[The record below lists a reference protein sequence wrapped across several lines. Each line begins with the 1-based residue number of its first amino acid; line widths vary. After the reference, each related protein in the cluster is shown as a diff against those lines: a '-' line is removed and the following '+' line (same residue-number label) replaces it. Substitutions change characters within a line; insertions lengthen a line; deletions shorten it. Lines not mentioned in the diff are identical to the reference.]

1 MSAEAETAAL
11 LARLR
16 RAWKKEQHFH
26 HTRGLCF
33 LVVWL
38 IALVVL
44 DLVVDWLFLIPGYGR
59 WVLLGINAAVV
70 AWVVWHHWLRYLRR
84 YDPVRTALKV
94 ERRHPEL
101 RSLLVSFVQ
110 LRDDAATARYASP
123 ALIRAVRRQTI
134 EYTRPIDF
142 REIVSYRELRRIF
155 TLAACVVAFFAVI
168 SVNWSGHLRVLAY
181 RLLHPEAR
189 IGYPTRTKIEAIT
202 GNISVQQG
210 RDVTLEVRAGG
221 LVPREGSLYVKPRNG
236 AWERLRLAPA
246 DAPNRFAY
254 TFEEVYQ
261 SFEYRVRLGDASS
274 EVYAVNVVPPPRILQ
289 AEVTLTYP
297 AYAGQKPRTLDVLN
311 LEVPEGTR
319 IAWRLRCDR
328 PLEAA
333 EMVRDEDQ
341 AEPLELSEDG
351 TVASLT
357 LEADASFSYQFRW
370 TERQHHYRYEEDVH
384 YFVQVVPDTAPQVE
398 ILRPLEDIKATTR
411 KTLTILFQA
420 RDDYGLSKANIVY
433 SLNGGEE
440 RTRPIGGVEGRLVE
454 TNVSWKLADSIPDL
468 KVGDIITYYVQVFD
482 NHDSAEGPYSGVSQT
497 RRVYIVSVPEYL
509 RYMAERR
516 RKLVAEIRELHTQ
529 ETDAA
534 EEIEKVKTGELE
546 TQAIENR
553 QTPR

>member
-59 WVLLGINAAVV
+59 LVLLGINAAVV

-236 AWERLRLAPA
+236 AWERLRFAPA

-274 EVYAVNVVPPPRILQ
+274 EVYAVNVVPPPRILH
-289 AEVTLTYP
+289 TLGRSP
-297 AYAGQKPRTLDVLN
+297 G
-311 LEVPEGTR
+311 
-319 IAWRLRCDR
+319 
-328 PLEAA
+328 PL
-333 EMVRDEDQ
+333 
-341 AEPLELSEDG
+341 
-351 TVASLT
+351 TC
-357 LEADASFSYQFRW
+357 
-370 TERQHHYRYEEDVH
+370 
-384 YFVQVVPDTAPQVE
+384 
-398 ILRPLEDIKATTR
+398 
-411 KTLTILFQA
+411 
-420 RDDYGLSKANIVY
+420 
-433 SLNGGEE
+433 
-440 RTRPIGGVEGRLVE
+440 
-454 TNVSWKLADSIPDL
+454 
-468 KVGDIITYYVQVFD
+468 
-482 NHDSAEGPYSGVSQT
+482 
-497 RRVYIVSVPEYL
+497 
-509 RYMAERR
+509 
-516 RKLVAEIRELHTQ
+516 
-529 ETDAA
+529 
-534 EEIEKVKTGELE
+534 
-546 TQAIENR
+546 
-553 QTPR
+553 